1 MKETKLEK
9 AKAVRDEEQS
19 GELKEGEGKE
29 EVISGE
35 KVEEGQEE
43 IEEEVPKKRIVVV
56 DSNEKEL
63 DKTISAL
70 RKGEYTVVGVE
81 SDKEFFEIT
90 EINIKRDEGDAKA
103 VTPEEYWEM
112 QREGHPDLLITDL
125 DLRDLDGWEF
135 IYRLKYEGRYF
146 EYKEIPIIVR
156 TDVPIT
162 IETTKKFQAES
173 IHDYIPKSVKG
184 KELLQKIDKYFDVR
198 ERLLER
204 KKEAVPLLGYRV
216 ADEYVRISFAIRI
229 RLKYLFALKE
239 RLEEIKREGEDQEE
253 IKKLEEIYYL
263 QRRELIKYERRKL
276 EIKKILKV
284 KKDERAKRRERESEA
299 QAN

>member
-81 SDKEFFEIT
+81 SAKEFFEIT